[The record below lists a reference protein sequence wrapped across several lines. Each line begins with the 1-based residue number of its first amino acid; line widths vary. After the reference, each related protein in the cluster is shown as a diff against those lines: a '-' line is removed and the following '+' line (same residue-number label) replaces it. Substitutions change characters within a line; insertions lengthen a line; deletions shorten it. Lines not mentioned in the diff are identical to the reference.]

1 MTLGNKLQWIW
12 VMVNNWNVKSEFE
25 LYEPICLWMR
35 TYLRDNYKGFEIIV
49 IDSHGERLDR
59 VLNRY
64 GIVNDLATGIG
75 IKIDVLGIAKKAD
88 MVKLFFV
95 EAKKTSLNLHDL
107 GQLLIYCK
115 LIDPDEAFLISSSD
129 LGSLDKLLNT
139 FKRDDLLNFGSG
151 KIIKKMKVAI
161 WNLSSNAPEFS
172 TMIPKI

>member
-1 MTLGNKLQWIW
+1 MTLGNKLQGIW
-12 VMVNNWNVKSEFE
+12 VMVNSWNVKSEFE
-25 LYEPICLWMR
+25 LYEPMSLWLH
-35 TYLRDNYKGFEIIV
+35 TYLRDNYKGFEIITV
-49 IDSHGERLDR
+49 DSHDERLDR

-88 MVKLFFV
+88 VVKLFFV

-115 LIDPDEAFLISSSD
+115 LIDPEEAFLMSSSD
-129 LGSLDKLLNT
+129 LGSLNKLLNT

-151 KIIKKMKVAI
+151 KRIKKMKVAV
-161 WNLSSNAPEFS
+161 WNLLSNSPEFS
-172 TMIPKI
+172 SMIPKM